1 MIELTI
7 TINVPAKSTFYSTG
21 LRYSSKSTDRQTPE
35 EVRTWGLNGRN
46 VVITTKK
53 VRKIVWMKIMRM
65 TIIPHHRNSDRN
77 NHFFFFTFCDSEL
90 LKTQN
95 VCHKIYIDLH
105 IFTFTPSKAIHSL
118 RRKSLLRTKETEKML
133 LSRKDNKRTNIKKD
147 KISHCI

>member
-77 NHFFFFTFCDSEL
+77 NHFFFFYFLWFRTFKNPKCVSQNLYRSTYIYFHPKQGDTFT
-90 LKTQN
+90 KTQEFTENEGNGEN
-95 VCHKIYIDLH
+95 V
-105 IFTFTPSKAIHSL
+105 
-118 RRKSLLRTKETEKML
+118 
-133 LSRKDNKRTNIKKD
+133 IK
-147 KISHCI
+147 